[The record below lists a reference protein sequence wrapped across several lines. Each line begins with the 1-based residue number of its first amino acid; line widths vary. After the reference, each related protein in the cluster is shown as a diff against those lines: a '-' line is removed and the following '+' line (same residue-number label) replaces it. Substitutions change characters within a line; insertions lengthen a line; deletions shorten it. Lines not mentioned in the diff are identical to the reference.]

1 MGALKSYVVRVG
13 SLELG
18 IVIFWMLFLAR
29 QRISQGDSRRPYRR
43 EIRREGRHKLLH
55 RHPGQDGLGHESRR
69 VCLLLHG
76 GL

>member
-18 IVIFWMLFLAR
+18 VVIFWMLFWLANGLGKV
-29 QRISQGDSRRPYRR
+29 IPGVPYRR
-43 EIRREGRHKLLH
+43 EIRRKGRQPLH
-55 RHPGQDGLGHESRR
+55 RHLGQDGLGHESRR
-69 VCLLLHG
+69 ICLVLHG